1 MGTDFQRTVLWV
13 FFGMSLFLLWDRWLV
28 YNGKPSMFGTTPP
41 PATAPAD
48 APATAPATAPAAP
61 QAAAPT
67 TPPATA
73 PSAAVPPAPPAAGA
87 GPSAAA
93 PAAVPAQAPAAAQAK
108 AEPVIVQTDVLKV
121 AIDPDGAVVTRT
133 ELVRERVAPD
143 WTASGLIGLVTGK
156 THDPNQHMVLLEV
169 SPSRVYVAQTG
180 VVGGSFP
187 NHRTPFTAVVGPRE
201 LAAGQD
207 SVAVRFVAE
216 SGGVRVTKTYTLHRG
231 RYDIDVAHEVANV
244 GTTPVTPSVYL
255 QIVRDG
261 NKPEGESSLYYT
273 YTGPVVFTEQEKFRK
288 VEFSAIEKNKPEL
301 PKPASDGW
309 VGMIQHY
316 FVTAWV
322 PAQGERQFY
331 ARAVDRNLYSIGTL
345 LPLGTVAPGAAAT
358 SASTLYVGPQNQNVL
373 AAIAPGLDL
382 VVDYGWL
389 TFLAKPIYWLLE
401 FLHRIVGNWGWAIV
415 LLTVLIKAA
424 FYPLSAASYK
434 SMARMKEVT
443 PRLMKLREQ
452 YGDDKQKLN
461 TAMMEL
467 YRTEKI
473 NPLGGCL
480 PILVQIPVF
489 IALYWVLLASV
500 EMRNAPW
507 ILWVRDLATPDPWF
521 ILPVLMMA
529 TMWVQYKLNP
539 TPPDPVQAKVMMFMP
554 LIFGVMFFFFPAGLV
569 LYWLTNNILSIA
581 QQWYVTKQIATAKKP
596 G

>member
-1 MGTDFQRTVLWV
+1 MGTDFQRTVLWI

-28 YNGKPSMFGTTPP
+28 YNGKPSMFGTTPAPQPPITAEAP
-41 PATAPAD
+41 PAAAPS
-48 APATAPATAPAAP
+48 APAASAVPSAPAASGVPSAPAAVNGVPSASAPSAVPP
-61 QAAAPT
+61 QS
-67 TPPATA
+67 A
-73 PSAAVPPAPPAAGA
+73 PSAAPPAAKS
-87 GPSAAA
+87 P
-93 PAAVPAQAPAAAQAK
+93 
-108 AEPVIVQTDVLKV
+108 PVVVQTDTLRVT
-121 AIDPDGAVVTRT
+121 IDPEGAVVSRV
-133 ELVRERVAPD
+133 ELLDEKVAPD
-143 WTASGLIGLVTGK
+143 WTASGLLGLVTGK
-156 THDPNQHMVLLEV
+156 SHDPDKHTVLLEV

-187 NHRTPFTAVVGPRE
+187 THRTPFTVVDGPRA
-201 LAAGQD
+201 LADGRD
-207 SVAVRFVAE
+207 TLAVRFVSE
-216 SGGVRVTKTYTLHRG
+216 SGGVRLTKTYTFQRG
-231 RYDIDVAHEVANV
+231 RYDVAVTHDVANV
-244 GTTPVTPSVYL
+244 GSTPVAPSLYL
-255 QIVRDG
+255 QILRDG

-273 YTGPVVFTEQEKFRK
+273 YTGPVVFTDEQKFRK
-288 VEFSAIEKNKPEL
+288 VEFSDIEKNKAEL
-301 PKPASDGW
+301 PKPADNGW

-331 ARAVDRNLYSIGTL
+331 ARAVDRNLYAIGAL
-345 LPLGTVAPGAAAT
+345 QPLGQIAPREAVT
-358 SASTLYVGPQNQNVL
+358 SQATLYVGPQDQNAL
-373 AAIAPGLDL
+373 AKLAPGLDL

-434 SMARMKEVT
+434 SMAKMKEVT
-443 PRLMKLREQ
+443 PRLTKLREQ
-452 YGDDKQKLN
+452 YGNDKQKMN

-507 ILWVRDLATPDPWF
+507 ILWVKDLATPDAWF

-529 TMWVQYKLNP
+529 TMWIQYKLNP
-539 TPPDPVQAKVMMFMP
+539 TPPDPVQAKVMMLMP

-581 QQWYVTKQIATAKKP
+581 QQWYVTKQIAKAKKP